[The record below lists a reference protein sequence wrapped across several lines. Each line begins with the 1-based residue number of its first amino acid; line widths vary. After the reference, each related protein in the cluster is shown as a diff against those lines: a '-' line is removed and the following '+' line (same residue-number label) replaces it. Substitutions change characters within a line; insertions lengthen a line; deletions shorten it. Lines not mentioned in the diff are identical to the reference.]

1 VTDTE
6 KSFIPVGRT
15 GEKETDMSEFKHGS
29 METTEQEKTFHGF
42 LKFAG
47 YGLLGALVFLFFLG
61 LIRG

>member
-1 VTDTE
+1 
-6 KSFIPVGRT
+6 
-15 GEKETDMSEFKHGS
+15 MSEFKHGS
-29 METTEQEKTFHGF
+29 MEITEQEKTFNGF